1 MEQEKRR
8 NLTSELQSVAC
19 GTYPEIF
26 QRFNALAEQYGN
38 MPAGALASAFSRVS
52 MSQSARVNPY
62 IQNRRVQAISSLPE
76 DYTKNTVAEMLT
88 APLGNEQGLRQVEHG
103 LEFTAYPLF
112 HTRKM
117 YQDLLTYHSYIAPEF
132 TDKDTAKNDEFWR
145 EWKLLEKLRRKLDVK
160 TTAHKLAGQA
170 VQEGKVF
177 YYPRVSVDKPHNKVN
192 YAFIQQL
199 PSDWIKIVGFNSVSK
214 YTVAFNMMYF
224 LKPGCEPAQF
234 GELFKPYWGI
244 FTQVAAKP
252 PKGAGTRYVYAA
264 KNTIN
269 MNRFTELKTA
279 AEQGGGVLPGDPD
292 VYYQNG
298 KWCYW
303 VTLPV
308 DAVYPFE
315 IDDAQ
320 TAVVSPL
327 TGLFLSF
334 IQIAQYEQIQ
344 LELVQNP
351 LISLLTGEIEY
362 DDNSTRQQSDSYKLS
377 NAVWELFRTRFYD
390 ELAENNT
397 SGIGWYAAPLKNM
410 ELHQLA
416 EAPSATKISSAGYGY
431 TMAKAGLSALI
442 PTSDE
447 PRAGV
452 ANISLQIESKF
463 AEQIYRCYERM
474 MQGIMDGLNLKYS
487 WRFEC
492 FGDIATDNDLK
503 ESLRKDMTLGI
514 LPATLKYLAMNNM
527 SLLDDMSISR
537 AMLESGIMNLRKPLS
552 STFTEAKNGGNGNQT
567 PETKRATNPG
577 GRPKS
582 EGNPATEG
590 QEASEDAG
598 G

>member
-1 MEQEKRR
+1 MDETK
-8 NLTSELQSVAC
+8 NLTTELRGLSNA
-19 GTYPEIF
+19 TYPEIF
-26 QRFNALAEQYGN
+26 KRFQALSEKYGD

-52 MSQSARVNPY
+52 ASAANRNNPY
-62 IQNRRVQAISSLPE
+62 IQNRRVQAISSLPK
-76 DYTKNTVAEMLT
+76 DYSKNRVAEMLT
-88 APLGNEQGLRQVEHG
+88 NPMGNEQGLRQVEHG

-132 TDKDTAKNDEFWR
+132 TDKDTAKSDEFWR
-145 EWKLLEKLRRKLDVK
+145 EWKLLEKLRRKLDPK

-192 YAFIQQL
+192 YAFMQQL
-199 PSDWIKIVGFNSVSK
+199 PSDWVKIVGFNSVSK

-224 LKPGCEPAQF
+224 MQPGTDPLQF
-234 GELFKPYWGI
+234 GDLFKPYWDVFSRVTERG
-244 FTQVAAKP
+244 A
-252 PKGAGTRYVYAA
+252 PKGTGTRFVYAA
-264 KNTIN
+264 KNRVD
-269 MNRFTELKTA
+269 MGLL
-279 AEQGGGVLPGDPD
+279 AEIQRRGGFGEGETPD

-298 KWCYW
+298 QYFYW

-308 DAVYPFE
+308 DSVYTFE

-327 TGLFLSF
+327 TGLFLSL

-362 DDNSTRQQSDSYKLS
+362 RDDDTRQSADTYKLS
-377 NAVWELFRTRFYD
+377 NAGWELFRTRFYD
-390 ELAENNT
+390 ELAANNT
-397 SGIGWYAAPLKNM
+397 NGIGWYAAPLKNM
-410 ELHQLA
+410 ELHQLS
-416 EAPSATKISSAGYGY
+416 EAPGATKISTAGYGY

-452 ANISLQIESKF
+452 ANISLQIESRF

-474 MQGIMDGLNLKYS
+474 MRGVMDGLNLKHS
-487 WRFEC
+487 WRFSM
-492 FGDIATDNDLK
+492 FGNLAEDEKTFENA
-503 ESLRKDMTLGI
+503 RQGMTLGI
-514 LPATLKYLAMNNM
+514 LPQTMIYMAMLDMSVIDDLAM
-527 SLLDDMSISR
+527 SSAIK
-537 AMLESGIMNLRKPLS
+537 ESGIMDMRLPLVTS
-552 STFTEAKNGGNGNQT
+552 YNAKQGESGLPPQ
-567 PETKRATNPG
+567 AAHDMNPG
-577 GRPKS
+577 GRPAADKKP
-582 EGNPATEG
+582 GTEG
-590 QEASEDAG
+590 QEASQDAG
-598 G
+598 D

>member
-1 MEQEKRR
+1 MDETK
-8 NLTSELQSVAC
+8 NLTTELRGLSNA
-19 GTYPEIF
+19 TYPEIF
-26 QRFNALAEQYGN
+26 KRFQALSEKYGD

-52 MSQSARVNPY
+52 ASAANRNNPY
-62 IQNRRVQAISSLPE
+62 IQNRRVQAISSLPK
-76 DYTKNTVAEMLT
+76 DYSKNRVAEMLT
-88 APLGNEQGLRQVEHG
+88 NPMGNEQGLRQVEHG

-132 TDKDTAKNDEFWR
+132 TDKDTAKSDEFWR
-145 EWKLLEKLRRKLDVK
+145 EWKLLEKLRRKLDPK

-192 YAFIQQL
+192 YAFMQQL
-199 PSDWIKIVGFNSVSK
+199 PSDWVKIVGFNSVSK

-224 LKPGCEPAQF
+224 MQPGTDPLQF
-234 GELFKPYWGI
+234 GDLFKPYWDVFSRVTERG
-244 FTQVAAKP
+244 A
-252 PKGAGTRYVYAA
+252 PKGTGTRFVYAA
-264 KNTIN
+264 KNRVD
-269 MNRFTELKTA
+269 MGLL
-279 AEQGGGVLPGDPD
+279 AEIQRRGGFGEGETPD

-298 KWCYW
+298 QYFYW

-308 DAVYPFE
+308 DSVYTFE

-327 TGLFLSF
+327 TGLFLSL

-362 DDNSTRQQSDSYKLS
+362 RDDDTRQSADAYKLS
-377 NAVWELFRTRFYD
+377 NAGWELFRTRFYD
-390 ELAENNT
+390 ELAANNT
-397 SGIGWYAAPLKNM
+397 NGIGWYAAPLKNM
-410 ELHQLA
+410 ELHQLS
-416 EAPSATKISSAGYGY
+416 EAPGATKISTAGYGY

-452 ANISLQIESKF
+452 ANISLQIESRF

-474 MQGIMDGLNLKYS
+474 MRGVMDGLNLKHS
-487 WRFEC
+487 WRFSM
-492 FGDIATDNDLK
+492 FGNLAEDEKTFENA
-503 ESLRKDMTLGI
+503 RQGMTLGI
-514 LPATLKYLAMNNM
+514 LPQTMIYMAMLDMSVIDDLAM
-527 SLLDDMSISR
+527 SSAIK
-537 AMLESGIMNLRKPLS
+537 ESGIMDMRLPLVTS
-552 STFTEAKNGGNGNQT
+552 YNAKQGESGLPPQ
-567 PETKRATNPG
+567 AAHDMNPG
-577 GRPKS
+577 GRPAS
-582 EGNPATEG
+582 EGAPGTEG